1 MFSHGLSSLK
11 NAASTDTRLTC
22 LRTASGSATTSQPNT
37 EARPASGVSSVPR
50 IRINV
55 DLPLPLG
62 PSIPVTPPVSMIKS
76 ISWRATLSFHS
87 RRHHGAPVS
96 RARRGKAFLT
106 PWISIAVI
114 CFSPAKFPCS
124 LCPPPGRGRFAT
136 GADLPTSGEARKR
149 KRTDA
154 VPNNRTVLS
163 VTTEESL
170 EEDQCAVIRRQTP
183 PSMAKVSSV
192 MPPNAQT
199 PRYMDTPEWV
209 CRRGQS
215 IPAPARSQEAWSW
228 STTKAET
235 NASSRHDWYRPDGP
249 ECPEPRSVLRMIG
262 RAESVIERS
271 FATHLA
277 GSQNG
282 TRGSLRPAVTSI
294 AGYAAR

>member
-11 NAASTDTRLTC
+11 KAASTDTRLTC
-22 LRTASGSATTSQPNT
+22 LRTESGSATTSEPNT
-37 EARPASGVSSVPR
+37 AARPASGVSSVPR
-50 IRINV
+50 MRISV

-62 PSIPVTPPVSMIKS
+62 PSIPVTPPASMTRS
-76 ISWRATLSFHS
+76 ISWSATLSFHS
-87 RRHHGAPVS
+87 RRHHGAPAS
-96 RARRGKAFLT
+96 RSRRRKVFLM
-106 PWISIAVI
+106 PKISTATLMTN
-114 CFSPAKFPCS
+114 S
-124 LCPPPGRGRFAT
+124 LKYRW
-136 GADLPTSGEARKR
+136 KR

-163 VTTEESL
+163 VTREESL

-199 PRYMDTPEWV
+199 PRYMDTPGWV
-209 CRRGQS
+209 CSRGQS

-249 ECPEPRSVLRMIG
+249 EWPDPRSVLRMIG

-277 GSQNG
+277 GSQKG
-282 TRGSLRPAVTSI
+282 TRGSFSPAVTSI
-294 AGYAAR
+294 AGYPARCTLSYGE